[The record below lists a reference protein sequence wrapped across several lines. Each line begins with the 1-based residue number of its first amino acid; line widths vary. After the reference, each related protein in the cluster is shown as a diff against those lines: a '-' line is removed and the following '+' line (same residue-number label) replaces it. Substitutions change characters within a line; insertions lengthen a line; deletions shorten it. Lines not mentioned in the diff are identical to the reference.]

1 METSTLSTKGQLV
14 IPAGCRKALHLQ
26 PGDKVVFTLEGDRL
40 VLAPTKTAS
49 ARLVKGRGGR
59 KVLVAPE
66 GAPPMTTDAV
76 KAILADFP

>member
-26 PGDKVVFTLEGDRL
+26 PGDKVAFTLEGDRL

-49 ARLVKGRGGR
+49 ARLVKGPRGR

-66 GAPPMTTDAV
+66 GAPLMTTDAV

>member
-26 PGDKVVFTLEGDRL
+26 PGDKVAFTLEGDRL
-40 VLAPTKTAS
+40 VLVPTKTAS

-66 GAPPMTTDAV
+66 GAPLMTTDAV